1 MADADEAL
9 GKQVQQEAAQELI
22 ERYGHQFLFMVVS
35 GVSPT
40 KGDLAVGQ
48 RDQAMVGDGH
58 SVGVTAQ
65 ILEHILGAAEG
76 WFAVNDPV
84 FSKQWSEPG
93 SEDLGLIEEGQ
104 IAREVELLMLESA
117 LETGDELAAKHTP
130 QHRNGEKEARARS
143 NPAGVIE

>member
-1 MADADEAL
+1 VADADEAL